1 MSYNL
6 PSSDGYITLDG
17 YVLTYVATNNKWEPK
32 PSTASGGFTAGGDLT
47 GTASSQ
53 QVVSLTGS
61 SNIVNVPSP
70 TALEFGSHSV
80 ASTTG
85 LIRLGDINNNSRG
98 TQLNILAYRNTANTA
113 DIPLIST
120 DGFGDIEF
128 SGPVGTGGGLQLL
141 GNGTV
146 SLNSSAGNFQI
157 SAIGN
162 TLLNYII
169 PSFKTQAVTGAFTFD
184 SIDANLTDWLFK
196 INGTQIVDF
205 TTTGTNIG
213 LSTGNNTL
221 TGSLTQTT
229 RTVATSTFTIDTT
242 TTDCIIFV
250 DTTSNAVT
258 ITLPVP
264 TNGRLLYFKDYKFNF
279 TTNNFTLSPHSTEK
293 IDGLAASKTFSSN
306 GASVIVVSDGTDW
319 FFF

>member
-32 PSTASGGFTAGGDLT
+32 PSTASGGFTASGDLA

-128 SGPVGTGGGLQLL
+128 SGPVGTTAGLQLL

-162 TLLNYII
+162 TLLTYII

-184 SIDANLTDWLFK
+184 SIDANLTQWDYK
-196 INGTQIVDF
+196 INGTLLTSTTTTKFVTKKGLNRAVRVIAASDNITTSDDVVIFSATGQIATLPATPSVGDQYTIGLNAAGTSNTF
-205 TTTGTNIG
+205 EINGNGNNIVYGGASTATITFTTGTTSDDQAI
-213 LSTGNNTL
+213 
-221 TGSLTQTT
+221 
-229 RTVATSTFTIDTT
+229 TVMFDGTFW
-242 TTDCIIFV
+242 V
-250 DTTSNAVT
+250 
-258 ITLPVP
+258 
-264 TNGRLLYFKDYKFNF
+264 
-279 TTNNFTLSPHSTEK
+279 
-293 IDGLAASKTFSSN
+293 AAS
-306 GASVIVVSDGTDW
+306 GY
-319 FFF
+319 